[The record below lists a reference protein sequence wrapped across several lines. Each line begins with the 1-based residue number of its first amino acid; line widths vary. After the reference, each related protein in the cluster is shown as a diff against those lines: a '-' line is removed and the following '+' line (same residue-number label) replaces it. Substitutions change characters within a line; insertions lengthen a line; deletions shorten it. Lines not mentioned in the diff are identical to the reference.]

1 MGERQSGQPLSIT
14 IITRPR
20 LPKNVNGVLSLD
32 DVRLS
37 GKRVLFRVDV
47 NSPLHPETGAFLDDS
62 RLRGIVPTLRAL
74 SDAKVVIIS
83 HQSRPG
89 KSDFT
94 NMSGHA
100 ERMVRILGRPVRF
113 IPDVCG
119 EVALEAIRSMI
130 NGEIIF
136 LDNVRMH
143 PEEMALS
150 RATPEELAKSQIVAT
165 LAPEF
170 DAYVT
175 DAFAAAHR
183 NSPSLSG
190 FAEELPCFAGRL
202 MEREISALGLAVTDP
217 PRPYVVILGGAKAD
231 DSLRVAINLI
241 ERDVVDTVAF
251 VGVVGNMMLW
261 ASGID
266 IGEGNQNFIR
276 NTLGDSFEETWS
288 AARHLLTDHEKLL
301 FLPSDVAV
309 ERDGERIPMKVEE
322 LPTEDPIY
330 DIGLETLM
338 QLRPLLL
345 DANCILWNGPA
356 SYFEKPQFAFGTI
369 EILNICT
376 ESAALTIVGGGHTS
390 ALVSSRGVSDKIS
403 HNSTG
408 GGACLTMLSGAR
420 MPVIEALMRSASV
433 FSKSE

>member
-1 MGERQSGQPLSIT
+1 M
-14 IITRPR
+14 
-20 LPKNVNGVLSLD
+20 NGVLSLD